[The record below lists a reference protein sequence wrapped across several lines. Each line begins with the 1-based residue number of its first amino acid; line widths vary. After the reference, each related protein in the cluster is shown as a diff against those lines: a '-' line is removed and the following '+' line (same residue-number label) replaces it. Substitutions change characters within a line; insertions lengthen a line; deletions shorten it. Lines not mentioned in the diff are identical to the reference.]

1 MKTITISDEA
11 AKFIAEFTDE
21 LKKQDR
27 RGTADP
33 YYYVVR
39 RVIDDPQPNGCG
51 DRKKYFDHG
60 RVENY
65 TEEEA
70 KRQAEERCMDFD
82 DYVET
87 CCTEY
92 EVSDGYEIENVFF
105 TKKGYDEHVALY
117 GHNIIWRCNEKGF
130 DSYIE
135 HAYRNPEIAGL
146 LKAVK
151 EIGEALK

>member
-27 RGTADP
+27 RVTADP

-39 RVIDDPQPNGCG
+39 RV
-51 DRKKYFDHG
+51 
-60 RVENY
+60 V
-65 TEEEA
+65 
-70 KRQAEERCMDFD
+70 
-82 DYVET
+82 
-87 CCTEY
+87 
-92 EVSDGYEIENVFF
+92 
-105 TKKGYDEHVALY
+105 
-117 GHNIIWRCNEKGF
+117 
-130 DSYIE
+130 
-135 HAYRNPEIAGL
+135 EIAGL